1 MAGKLETF
9 EQFLASQQ
17 IHIDYSY
24 LILALITAALL
35 SFILAKL
42 YVRFGTS
49 VSNRKQ
55 FSANFVLLAAATTLI
70 IMIVR
75 SSLALSLGLV
85 GALSIVRF
93 RAAIKE
99 PEELVFLFLVIALG
113 LGLGAGQFFTTLI
126 AFALISLLIV
136 GRHATHRKEE
146 SQNLYLTVSDKNIAL
161 DDIVPVLKKNC
172 VAVELKRF
180 DKLKDGFLEASFFID
195 LDSFSK
201 LEKIKKDLEAL
212 SKTITISY
220 LSKSGLY

>member
-75 SSLALSLGLV
+75 SSLALSLGLF

-99 PEELVFLFLVIALG
+99 PEELVFLFLCISIG
-113 LGLGAGQFFTTLI
+113 LGLGANQIKVTTLSFI
-126 AFALISLLIV
+126 LLALVVISRGIYMK
-136 GRHATHRKEE
+136 KEE
-146 SQNLYLTVSDKNIAL
+146 NQNLFINISA
-161 DDIVPVLKKNC
+161 KSRS
-172 VAVELKRF
+172 VE
-180 DKLKDGFLEASFFID
+180 
-195 LDSFSK
+195 
-201 LEKIKKDLEAL
+201 IK
-212 SKTITISY
+212 
-220 LSKSGLY
+220 